1 AVTGKPFARHWLHQA
16 LVHHQGSKMSKS
28 LGNLVFVHD
37 LRQRHEPMA
46 IRLALMSQHYRTP
59 WPWHDG
65 LLQEA
70 EQRLTLWRSAGTGDD
85 GDADLLD
92 EVRLR
97 LDDDLDVPGAVAAVD
112 DAAGAGRPVHAAAA
126 LLGVALQE
134 GAM

>member
-1 AVTGKPFARHWLHQA
+1 
-16 LVHHQGSKMSKS
+16 QGSKMSKS

-65 LLQEA
+65 LLREA
-70 EQRLTLWRSAGTGDD
+70 EQRLALWRSACNGVD

-92 EVRLR
+92 EVRQR
-97 LDDDLDVPGAVAAVD
+97 LDDDLDVPGALAAVD
-112 DAAGAGRPVHAAAA
+112 NAARAGHAVTAAAG
-126 LLGVALQE
+126 LLGVAF
-134 GAM
+134 